1 MRAGIILVLVLFASC
16 GSVAIPEENFYRLD
30 LPQVRGVK
38 TRSPD
43 VLRVEGFELASTLST
58 DRILVAENRV
68 RLRAYEF
75 HRWIN
80 SLDLLVKDCVL
91 VGLTRAQAFAE
102 VKGPADGPG
111 ETLLL
116 SGRILDFHQVAI
128 AGSWSGKVTLSLR
141 LEVASGHRL
150 LFQEEF
156 SCSVPMA
163 GSTPSAAVLALSQAM
178 SRVLEHFLSR
188 CSEVGV
194 FEGFAK
200 PGK

>member
-1 MRAGIILVLVLFASC
+1 MRARTVLVLFLLASC
-16 GSVAIPEENFYRLD
+16 SGVAIPEENFYRLD

-38 TRSPD
+38 SRSPD
-43 VLRVEGFELASTLST
+43 VLRVEGFELASSLSS
-58 DRILVAENRV
+58 DRVLVSENQV
-68 RLRAYEF
+68 QLRAYEF

-80 SLDLLVKDCVL
+80 PLDRLVKDYIL
-91 VGLTRAQAFAE
+91 VGLTRAKAFAE
-102 VKGPADGPG
+102 VKGPEDGPG

-128 AGSWSGKVTLSLR
+128 AGGWSGKVTLALR
-141 LEVASGHRL
+141 LEVASDRRV

-156 SCSVPMA
+156 SRSVPM
-163 GSTPSAAVLALSQAM
+163 GDSTPSAAVIALSQAT
-178 SRVLEHFLSR
+178 SQVLEHFLSR
-188 CSEVGV
+188 CTEVGV